1 MSKINTNFRKFIK
14 DVLELMRKPVM
25 SVLPGQLSFFLLLSL
40 IPMMLIIGLVA
51 PLLSVPLE
59 SIVDLINSGFPA
71 DTSSLIIPLLEE
83 KTLNYKAFT
92 ENDYKTIGESFS
104 KSAREHGLIVHT
116 CFEDRNLT
124 EYGFSKD
131 ECLSHTLAYKLTG
144 KIYKEEWTARKMRKC
159 HCVKMVDIGV
169 YNSCKHF
176 CKYCYANFDEK
187 KVNENY
193 KMHNPNSSLLIGEL
207 KETDIIKERIK

>member
-83 KTLNYKAFT
+83 KTLSYS
-92 ENDYKTIGESFS
+92 TIFLIISAVLLVS
-104 KSAREHGLIVHT
+104 KGTRSIMSVASIIYGV
-116 CFEDRNLT
+116 ED
-124 EYGFSKD
+124 
-131 ECLSHTLAYKLTG
+131 
-144 KIYKEEWTARKMRKC
+144 
-159 HCVKMVDIGV
+159 
-169 YNSCKHF
+169 
-176 CKYCYANFDEK
+176 K
-187 KVNENY
+187 KNIRGII
-193 KMHNPNSSLLIGEL
+193 KSIIMSILLIL
-207 KETDIIKERIK
+207 LFSFIIVIPVYISRILTIINKLDLISRV

>member
-59 SIVDLINSGFPA
+59 SIVDLINAGFPA

-83 KTLNYKAFT
+83 KTLNYS
-92 ENDYKTIGESFS
+92 TIFLIISAVLLVS
-104 KSAREHGLIVHT
+104 KGTRSIMSVASIIYGV
-116 CFEDRNLT
+116 ED
-124 EYGFSKD
+124 
-131 ECLSHTLAYKLTG
+131 
-144 KIYKEEWTARKMRKC
+144 
-159 HCVKMVDIGV
+159 
-169 YNSCKHF
+169 
-176 CKYCYANFDEK
+176 K
-187 KVNENY
+187 KNIRGII
-193 KMHNPNSSLLIGEL
+193 KSIIMSILLIL
-207 KETDIIKERIK
+207 LFSFIRLYFFIVCNTFFFNFSPHFNDVIFLYLFII

>member
-83 KTLNYKAFT
+83 KTLNYSTIFLIISALLLVSKGTRSIMSVASIIYGVEDKKNIIYINIKIIYTISPNKRINPKSVNKGAIFT
-92 ENDYKTIGESFS
+92 TVLWTILTSIYSFYISNISSYNVYYGSAS
-104 KSAREHGLIVHT
+104 KLIV
-116 CFEDRNLT
+116 LM
-124 EYGFSKD
+124 
-131 ECLSHTLAYKLTG
+131 LW
-144 KIYKEEWTARKMRKC
+144 IYLISYIFVLGMS
-159 HCVKMVDIGV
+159 I
-169 YNSCKHF
+169 N
-176 CKYCYANFDEK
+176 ANITRQE
-187 KVNENY
+187 
-193 KMHNPNSSLLIGEL
+193 
-207 KETDIIKERIK
+207 

>member
-83 KTLNYKAFT
+83 KTLNYS
-92 ENDYKTIGESFS
+92 TIFLIISAVLLVS
-104 KSAREHGLIVHT
+104 KGTRSIMSVASIIYGV
-116 CFEDRNLT
+116 ED
-124 EYGFSKD
+124 
-131 ECLSHTLAYKLTG
+131 
-144 KIYKEEWTARKMRKC
+144 
-159 HCVKMVDIGV
+159 
-169 YNSCKHF
+169 
-176 CKYCYANFDEK
+176 K
-187 KVNENY
+187 KNIRGII
-193 KMHNPNSSLLIGEL
+193 KSIIMSILLIL
-207 KETDIIKERIK
+207 LFSFIP

>member
-1 MSKINTNFRKFIK
+1 MGKINTNFRKFIK

-83 KTLNYKAFT
+83 KTLNYS
-92 ENDYKTIGESFS
+92 TIFLIISAVLLVS
-104 KSAREHGLIVHT
+104 KGTRSIMSVASIIYGV
-116 CFEDRNLT
+116 ED
-124 EYGFSKD
+124 
-131 ECLSHTLAYKLTG
+131 
-144 KIYKEEWTARKMRKC
+144 
-159 HCVKMVDIGV
+159 
-169 YNSCKHF
+169 
-176 CKYCYANFDEK
+176 K
-187 KVNENY
+187 KNIRGII
-193 KMHNPNSSLLIGEL
+193 KSIIMSILLIL
-207 KETDIIKERIK
+207 LFSFIINFQLLSLCSEIYV